1 MERFS
6 RLLAVTLFETSLYT
20 SFVLCYTVLRRIE
33 LEVLATVDR
42 GDTISELATKL
53 GHSESYLSRAVADL
67 VEKGLVYTERDGRR
81 KRVVPS
87 DARAVELYRD
97 LIHQHSHID
106 FPELLTGK
114 ALEVL
119 YYLDQPRTVAE
130 IADRSDNYRNTVNRV
145 LKRFR
150 DRGLVGTDGG
160 RYEFNAD
167 FDRLHAFSSELAHH
181 LHRQR
186 LEAVAPKGTILWENY
201 DEFLAQTETEIDAGG
216 FHETGLARFAA
227 FDLQFLLTGRRY
239 YVYSEDIDAVSPAE
253 LCCHTL
259 LIDDGSR
266 HRSCCLL
273 LLNHVDVDEED
284 LQVQA
289 AKYDLEDEID
299 ALLRYLET
307 HGEVDDDRLP
317 EWDECQEL
325 AADYE
330 VPLPR

>member
-1 MERFS
+1 M
-6 RLLAVTLFETSLYT
+6 
-20 SFVLCYTVLRRIE
+20 LRRIE

-42 GDTISELATKL
+42 GDTISELAMKL
-53 GHSESYLSRAVADL
+53 DHSESYLSRAVVDL

-87 DARAVELYRD
+87 DARAVELYWNLVR
-97 LIHQHSHID
+97 QHSHIE

-150 DRGLVGTDGG
+150 DRGLVGTDDG

-167 FDRLHAFSSELAHH
+167 FDRLHEFARELAYH

-201 DEFLAQTETEIDAGG
+201 DQFLAQAETEIDADG
-216 FHETGLARFAA
+216 FHETGLARFAT
-227 FDLQFLLTGRRY
+227 FDLQFLLTDHRY
-239 YVYSEDIDAVSPAE
+239 YLYSETLNEVSPAE

-266 HRSCCLL
+266 HRSYCLL
-273 LLNHVDVDEED
+273 LLSHVDVDEED
-284 LQVQA
+284 LRAQA
-289 AKYDLEDEID
+289 AKYGLEDEID

-307 HGEVDDDRLP
+307 HGEVDDRLP
-317 EWDECQEL
+317 EWDEFQEL

-330 VPLPR
+330 VPLPQ

>member
-1 MERFS
+1 M
-6 RLLAVTLFETSLYT
+6 
-20 SFVLCYTVLRRIE
+20 LRRIE

-53 GHSESYLSRAVADL
+53 DHSESYLSRGVGDL
-67 VEKGLVYTERDGRR
+67 IEKRLVYTERGGPR

-87 DARAVELYRD
+87 DARAVERYQD
-97 LIHQHSHID
+97 LVRQYPHID

-114 ALEVL
+114 ALEIL

-150 DRGLVGTDGG
+150 DRGLVGADDG
-160 RYEFNAD
+160 RYDFNAD
-167 FDRLHAFSSELAHH
+167 FNHLHEFARELTHH

-186 LEAVAPKGTILWENY
+186 LEAVAPKGTILWEDYN
-201 DEFLAQTETEIDAGG
+201 EFLAQTRTEIDTEA

-227 FDLQFLLTGRRY
+227 FDLQFLLTDHRY
-239 YVYSEDIDAVSPAE
+239 YFYSEELDVLSPAE

-266 HRSCCLL
+266 YRSYCLL
-273 LLNHVDVDEED
+273 LLRQVDVDEGD
-284 LQVQA
+284 LRAQA
-289 AKYDLEDEID
+289 AKYDLEDEIN

-307 HGEVDDDRLP
+307 HGDVTDDSLP
-317 EWDECQEL
+317 AWDEFQKL
-325 AADYE
+325 AAEYE
-330 VPLPR
+330 INQ

>member
-1 MERFS
+1 M
-6 RLLAVTLFETSLYT
+6 
-20 SFVLCYTVLRRIE
+20 LRRIE

-42 GDTISELATKL
+42 GDSISELATKL
-53 GHSESYLSRAVADL
+53 DYSESYLSRAVADL

-97 LIHQHSHID
+97 LVRQHSHIE
-106 FPELLTGK
+106 FSELLTGK

-119 YYLDQPRTVAE
+119 YYLDQPRTVAG

-150 DRGLVGTDGG
+150 NRGFVGTDDGH
-160 RYEFNAD
+160 YEFNAD
-167 FDRLHAFSSELAHH
+167 FDRLHEFARELAHH

-201 DEFLAQTETEIDAGG
+201 DEFLAQAKTEIDADG

-227 FDLQFLLTGRRY
+227 FDLQFLLTDHRY
-239 YVYSEDIDAVSPAE
+239 YLYSETLDEVSPAE

-266 HRSCCLL
+266 HCSYCLL
-273 LLNHVDVDEED
+273 LLSHVDVDEED
-284 LQVQA
+284 LRAQA
-289 AKYDLEDEID
+289 TKYGLEDKID
-299 ALLRYLET
+299 ALLCYLET

-317 EWDECQEL
+317 EWDEFQEL

-330 VPLPR
+330 VPLPQ

>member
-1 MERFS
+1 M
-6 RLLAVTLFETSLYT
+6 
-20 SFVLCYTVLRRIE
+20 LRRIE

-53 GHSESYLSRAVADL
+53 DHSESYLSRAVADL

-81 KRVVPS
+81 KRVIPS

-97 LIHQHSHID
+97 LVRQHSHIE

-119 YYLDQPRTVAE
+119 YYLDQPRTVSE
-130 IADRSDNYRNTVNRV
+130 IADRSDNYRNTVNRI

-150 DRGLVGTDGG
+150 DRGLVGTDDG

-167 FDRLHAFSSELAHH
+167 FDRLHEFARELAHH

-186 LEAVAPKGTILWENY
+186 LEAVARKGTILWEDY
-201 DEFLAQTETEIDAGG
+201 DEFLAQAETEIDAEP
-216 FHETGLARFAA
+216 FHETGLARFTA
-227 FDLQFLLTGRRY
+227 FDLQFLLTGHRY
-239 YVYSEDIDAVSPAE
+239 YVYAEELDAVSPAE

-266 HRSCCLL
+266 HRSYCLL
-273 LLNHVDVDEED
+273 LLSHVSVDEEG
-284 LQVQA
+284 LREQA
-289 AKYDLEDEID
+289 AKYGLEDEID

-307 HGEVDDDRLP
+307 HGEVDDEQLP
-317 EWDECQEL
+317 EWDEFQEL

-330 VPLPR
+330 VKLP

>member
-1 MERFS
+1 MI
-6 RLLAVTLFETSLYT
+6 VTPLETSLYN

-53 GHSESYLSRAVADL
+53 DHSESYLSRAVGDL

-97 LIHQHSHID
+97 LVRQHSHIG
-106 FPELLTGK
+106 FPEMLTGK

-119 YYLDQPRTVAE
+119 YYLDESRTVSE
-130 IADRSDNYRNTVNRV
+130 VADRSDNYRNTVNRV

-150 DRGLVGTDGG
+150 DRGLVGTDDGH
-160 RYEFNAD
+160 YDFNAD
-167 FDRLHAFSSELAHH
+167 FDRLHAFARELAHH

-186 LEAVAPKGTILWENY
+186 LEAAAPKGTILWEDY
-201 DEFLAQTETEIDAGG
+201 DEFLAQSETEIDAEG

-227 FDLQFLLTGRRY
+227 FDLQFLLTGHRY
-239 YVYSEDIDAVSPAE
+239 YVYSEELDAVSPAE

-266 HRSCCLL
+266 HRSYCLL
-273 LLNHVDVDEED
+273 LLSHVDVDEAD
-284 LQVQA
+284 LREQA
-289 AKYDLEDEID
+289 AKYGLEAEID

-307 HGEVDDDRLP
+307 HGEVDDDGLP
-317 EWDECQEL
+317 EWDEYQEL
-325 AADYE
+325 AVDYE
-330 VPLPR
+330 M

>member
-1 MERFS
+1 M
-6 RLLAVTLFETSLYT
+6 
-20 SFVLCYTVLRRIE
+20 LRRIE
-33 LEVLATVDR
+33 LEVLATVGR

-53 GHSESYLSRAVADL
+53 DHSESYLSRAVSDL

-87 DARAVELYRD
+87 DARAVELYQD
-97 LIHQHSHID
+97 LVRQHSHID
-106 FPELLTGK
+106 FSELLTGK

-119 YYLDQPRTVAE
+119 YYLDQPRTVSE

-150 DRGLVGTDGG
+150 DRGLVGTVNG

-167 FDRLHAFSSELAHH
+167 FDGLHAFARELAHH
-181 LHRQR
+181 FHRQH
-186 LEAVAPKGTILWENY
+186 LEAVAPKGTILWEDYN
-201 DEFLAQTETEIDAGG
+201 EFLAQTEMEIDAGE

-227 FDLQFLLTGRRY
+227 FDLQFLLTGNRY
-239 YVYSEDIDAVSPAE
+239 YVYSEELDTVSPAE

-266 HRSCCLL
+266 HRSYCLL
-273 LLNHVDVDEED
+273 LLSHVDIDEED
-284 LQVQA
+284 LREQA
-289 AKYDLEDEID
+289 VTYGLEDEID

-317 EWDECQEL
+317 EWDEFQKL

-330 VPLPR
+330 VPLP

>member
-1 MERFS
+1 M
-6 RLLAVTLFETSLYT
+6 
-20 SFVLCYTVLRRIE
+20 LRRIE

-53 GHSESYLSRAVADL
+53 DHSESYLSRAVADL

-87 DARAVELYRD
+87 DARAVELYQD
-97 LIHQHSHID
+97 LVRQHSHID

-114 ALEVL
+114 TLEVL
-119 YYLDQPRTVAE
+119 YYLNQPRTVSE

-150 DRGLVGTDGG
+150 DRGLVGTTDGH
-160 RYEFNAD
+160 YEFNAD
-167 FDRLHAFSSELAHH
+167 FDRLHEFARELAHH

-186 LEAVAPKGTILWENY
+186 LESLAPKGTILWEDY
-201 DEFLAQTETEIDAGG
+201 DEFLAQAEMEIDAEG

-227 FDLQFLLTGRRY
+227 FDLQFLLTGHRY
-239 YVYSEDIDAVSPAE
+239 YVYSEDLDAVSPAE

-266 HRSCCLL
+266 HRSYCLL
-273 LLNHVDVDEED
+273 LLSHIDVDETD
-284 LQVQA
+284 LREQA
-289 AKYDLEDEID
+289 TKYDLEDEID

-307 HGEVDDDRLP
+307 HGEVDNDWLP
-317 EWDECQEL
+317 EWGEFQEM

-330 VPLPR
+330 IQFPQ

>member
-1 MERFS
+1 M
-6 RLLAVTLFETSLYT
+6 
-20 SFVLCYTVLRRIE
+20 LRRIE

-53 GHSESYLSRAVADL
+53 NHSESYLSRAVSDL

-87 DARAVELYRD
+87 DARAVERYQD
-97 LIHQHSHID
+97 LVRQHSHIE

-119 YYLDQPRTVAE
+119 YYLDQQRTVSE
-130 IADRSDNYRNTVNRV
+130 IADRSDNYRNTVNWV
-145 LKRFR
+145 LKRLR
-150 DRGLVGTDGG
+150 DRGLVGTVGTVDGH
-160 RYEFNAD
+160 YEFNAD
-167 FDRLHAFSSELAHH
+167 FDRLHEFARELAHH

-186 LEAVAPKGTILWENY
+186 LEAVAPKGTILWEDY
-201 DEFLAQTETEIDAGG
+201 DEFLAQTETEIDAAA

-227 FDLQFLLTGRRY
+227 FDLQFLLTGHRY
-239 YVYSEDIDAVSPAE
+239 YVYSEEIDAVSPAE

-266 HRSCCLL
+266 HRSYCLL
-273 LLNHVDVDEED
+273 LLSHVDVDEED
-284 LQVQA
+284 LREQA
-289 AKYDLEDEID
+289 AKYGLEDEVD

-317 EWDECQEL
+317 EWDEFQEL
-325 AADYE
+325 AADYKIE
-330 VPLPR
+330 L

>member
-1 MERFS
+1 M
-6 RLLAVTLFETSLYT
+6 
-20 SFVLCYTVLRRIE
+20 LRRIE

-53 GHSESYLSRAVADL
+53 DHSESYLSRAVGDL

-81 KRVVPS
+81 KRVIPS
-87 DARAVELYRD
+87 DARAVELYQD
-97 LIHQHSHID
+97 LVRQHSHID

-119 YYLDQPRTVAE
+119 YYLDQPRTVSE

-150 DRGLVGTDGG
+150 DRGLVGTVDGH
-160 RYEFNAD
+160 YEFNAD
-167 FDRLHAFSSELAHH
+167 FNRLHAFARELAHH

-186 LEAVAPKGTILWENY
+186 LEAVAPKGTILWEDY
-201 DEFLAQTETEIDAGG
+201 DEFLAQAETEIDAEA
-216 FHETGLARFAA
+216 FHETGLARFAG
-227 FDLQFLLTGRRY
+227 FDLQFLLTGHRY

-259 LIDDGSR
+259 LIDDGS
-266 HRSCCLL
+266 HHYSYCLL
-273 LLNHVDVDEED
+273 LLSHIDVDEED
-284 LQVQA
+284 LRAQA
-289 AKYDLEDEID
+289 VKYGLEDEID
-299 ALLRYLET
+299 ALLSYLKT
-307 HGEVDDDRLP
+307 HGEVDDDRLL
-317 EWDECQEL
+317 EWDEFQEL

-330 VPLPR
+330 VPLPP

>member
-1 MERFS
+1 
-6 RLLAVTLFETSLYT
+6 
-20 SFVLCYTVLRRIE
+20 VLRRIE

-53 GHSESYLSRAVADL
+53 DHSESYLSRAVGDL

-87 DARAVELYRD
+87 DARAVELYQD
-97 LIHQHSHID
+97 LVRQHSHIE

-114 ALEVL
+114 AFEVL
-119 YYLDQPRTVAE
+119 YYLDQSRTVSE

-150 DRGLVGTDGG
+150 HRGLVGTADGY
-160 RYEFNAD
+160 YEFNAD
-167 FDRLHAFSSELAHH
+167 FGRLHEFSRELAHH

-186 LEAVAPKGTILWENY
+186 LESVAPKGTILWEDY
-201 DEFLAQTETEIDAGG
+201 DEFLSQAETEIEAEA

-227 FDLQFLLTGRRY
+227 YDLQFLLTAHRY
-239 YVYSEDIDAVSPAE
+239 YLYSEDLDAVSPAE

-266 HRSCCLL
+266 YRSYCLL
-273 LLNHVDVDEED
+273 LLSHVDVDEED
-284 LQVQA
+284 LREQA
-289 AKYDLEDEID
+289 VKYGLEDVID
-299 ALLRYLET
+299 ALLQYLET
-307 HGEVDDDRLP
+307 QGEVDDDRLP
-317 EWDECQEL
+317 AWSEFQKLADE
-325 AADYE
+325 YE
-330 VPLPR
+330 IER

>member
-1 MERFS
+1 M
-6 RLLAVTLFETSLYT
+6 
-20 SFVLCYTVLRRIE
+20 LRRIE
-33 LEVLATVDR
+33 LEVLATVEP

-53 GHSESYLSRAVADL
+53 DHSESYLSRAVADL
-67 VEKGLVYTERDGRR
+67 VEKGLLYTERDGRR

-87 DARAVELYRD
+87 DARAVKLYQD
-97 LIHQHSHID
+97 LVHQHSHID

-119 YYLDQPRTVAE
+119 YYVDQPRTVAE
-130 IADRSDNYRNTVNRV
+130 ISHQSDNYRNTVNRV

-150 DRGLVGTDGG
+150 DPGLIGTADGH
-160 RYEFNAD
+160 YKFNAD
-167 FDRLHAFSSELAHH
+167 FDRLHEFALELTHH

-186 LEAVAPKGTILWENY
+186 LEAVARKGTILWEDY
-201 DEFLAQTETEIDAGG
+201 DEFLAQAETEINADG

-227 FDLQFLLTGRRY
+227 FDLQFLLTSHRY
-239 YVYSEDIDAVSPAE
+239 YLYSEDLDVVSPAA

-259 LIDDGSR
+259 LIDDDTR
-266 HRSCCLL
+266 HRSYCLL

-284 LQVQA
+284 LREQA

-299 ALLRYLET
+299 ALLRYLQT

-317 EWDECQEL
+317 EWDEFQQL

-330 VPLPR
+330 VPISQ

>member
-1 MERFS
+1 M
-6 RLLAVTLFETSLYT
+6 
-20 SFVLCYTVLRRIE
+20 LRRIE

-53 GHSESYLSRAVADL
+53 DHSESYLSRAVADL
-67 VEKGLVYTERDGRR
+67 VEKGLVYTKRDGRR
-81 KRVVPS
+81 KRVVPT
-87 DARAVELYRD
+87 DARAVELYQNLVR
-97 LIHQHSHID
+97 QHSHID

-119 YYLDQPRTVAE
+119 YYLDQPRTVSE

-150 DRGLVGTDGG
+150 DRGLVGGDDG
-160 RYEFNAD
+160 RYKFNAD
-167 FDRLHAFSSELAHH
+167 FDCLHEFARELVHH

-186 LEAVAPKGTILWENY
+186 LESVALKGTILWEDY
-201 DEFLAQTETEIDAGG
+201 DEFLSQTETEIDAER

-227 FDLQFLLTGRRY
+227 FDLQFLLTGHRY
-239 YVYSEDIDAVSPAE
+239 YVYSEEHDTVSAAE

-266 HRSCCLL
+266 HRSYCLL
-273 LLNHVDVDEED
+273 LLSHVDVDEEN
-284 LQVQA
+284 LREQA
-289 AKYDLEDEID
+289 AKYDLEHEID

-307 HGEVDDDRLP
+307 HGEVDNDRLP
-317 EWDECQEL
+317 EWGEFQEL

-330 VPLPR
+330 VQLPQ

>member
-1 MERFS
+1 M
-6 RLLAVTLFETSLYT
+6 
-20 SFVLCYTVLRRIE
+20 LRRIE

-53 GHSESYLSRAVADL
+53 DHSESYLSRAVADL

-97 LIHQHSHID
+97 LVRQHSHIE

-119 YYLDQPRTVAE
+119 YYLDQPRTVSE

-150 DRGLVGTDGG
+150 DRGLVGTVDGH
-160 RYEFNAD
+160 YEFNAD
-167 FDRLHAFSSELAHH
+167 FDRLHEFARELTHH

-186 LEAVAPKGTILWENY
+186 LEAVAPKGTILWEDYNA
-201 DEFLAQTETEIDAGG
+201 FLAQTRTEIDIEA

-227 FDLQFLLTGRRY
+227 FDLQFLLTDHRY
-239 YVYSEDIDAVSPAE
+239 YFYSEELDILSPAD

-259 LIDDGSR
+259 LIDDSSR
-266 HRSCCLL
+266 YRSYCLL
-273 LLNHVDVDEED
+273 LLRQVDVDEDD
-284 LQVQA
+284 LQEQA
-289 AKYDLEDEID
+289 AKYGLEDEID

-307 HGEVDDDRLP
+307 HGDVTDDRLL
-317 EWDECQEL
+317 EWDEFQKL
-325 AADYE
+325 AAEYE
-330 VPLPR
+330 IET

>member
-1 MERFS
+1 M
-6 RLLAVTLFETSLYT
+6 
-20 SFVLCYTVLRRIE
+20 LRRIE

-53 GHSESYLSRAVADL
+53 NHSESYLSRAVADL

-97 LIHQHSHID
+97 LVRQHSHID

-119 YYLDQPRTVAE
+119 YYLDQPRTVSE

-150 DRGLVGTDGG
+150 DRGLVGTADGH
-160 RYEFNAD
+160 YEFNAD
-167 FDRLHAFSSELAHH
+167 FDRLHEFARELAHH

-186 LEAVAPKGTILWENY
+186 LEAVAPKGTILWEDY
-201 DEFLAQTETEIDAGG
+201 DEFLAQAETEIDAEA

-227 FDLQFLLTGRRY
+227 FDLQFLLTGHRY
-239 YVYSEDIDAVSPAE
+239 YVYSKDLDAVSPASSAV
-253 LCCHTL
+253 T
-259 LIDDGSR
+259 R
-266 HRSCCLL
+266 
-273 LLNHVDVDEED
+273 
-284 LQVQA
+284 
-289 AKYDLEDEID
+289 
-299 ALLRYLET
+299 
-307 HGEVDDDRLP
+307 
-317 EWDECQEL
+317 W
-325 AADYE
+325 
-330 VPLPR
+330 